1 MSASNSRSSVFKYLD
16 FTNYSPAGVQSSDSC
31 RLFRSDLIM
40 KRIICAFSLVSLVPV
55 LLLRISK
62 PVMAAQQATSEQRPS
77 HPRRIRV
84 SEGVSNRLLITKVNP
99 SYPDQAR
106 KKHVQGAV
114 VLRVL
119 IGDTGTVTDLSAIS
133 GDALL
138 VPSALDAVRQWL
150 YKPYLLNGDA
160 VEVETRVTINFVLPD

>member
-1 MSASNSRSSVFKYLD
+1 MSASNSRSSVFEYLD

-31 RLFRSDLIM
+31 RIFRSDLIM

-160 VEVETRVTINFVLPD
+160 IEVETRVTINFALRD